1 MNRNQFRVGSTKTNH
16 KFGCRKICLNQWD
29 FIVFDLM
36 YITHRITH
44 TCVLQIFVLDI
55 QNDPLWPIGTPLS
68 FYLFMFFRYHNALS
82 VHWSVFVNILERNNL
97 MNLTICLKM
106 LFIEYGAKYCTW
118 KTNGKYHTNQWLC
131 PSALV
136 TEWNLLLQ
144 QWNVREPFS
153 LPTVVTASNPLE
165 SATITRVKRFVLHL
179 PIKKGNRTDGFESN
193 TPVEVNKGSIV
204 QLSGYL
210 AVVCLLGNVCAGFV
224 VCWSCNDGVINFFFC
239 CILFGCK
246 KQQPLVPTPHLPG
259 LRCPFRPIYHCFQAV
274 PTWSLHLIPEFV
286 CGIGRSRATRWGFF
300 RGWQCLQQPG
310 GRLKDRY
317 RLTRNA

>member
-1 MNRNQFRVGSTKTNH
+1 M
-16 KFGCRKICLNQWD
+16 
-29 FIVFDLM
+29 
-36 YITHRITH
+36 
-44 TCVLQIFVLDI
+44 DI
-55 QNDPLWPIGTPLS
+55 QMILS
-68 FYLFMFFRYHNALS
+68 DRLELRYHSTSSCFSALTMPS
-82 VHWSVFVNILERNNL
+82 VHWSVFVNILECYSL
-97 MNLTICLKM
+97 MNLAICLKM
-106 LFIEYGAKYCTW
+106 LFIEHGGKYCTW

-131 PSALV
+131 ASALV

-153 LPTVVTASNPLE
+153 LPTVVTASNPFE

-204 QLSGYL
+204 QLSDYL

-224 VCWSCNDGVINFFFC
+224 VCWSCNDDVINFFC

-259 LRCPFRPIYHCFQAV
+259 LRSPFRPIYHCFQAV

-310 GRLKDRY
+310 GRLKDHY
-317 RLTRNA
+317 RCDEECIIHRVAAGIVYLKKCSLAYCSHLRHVLCKTTGNESTLEYVNDLSG